1 MSWRT
6 LARGLYG
13 PATVEHT
20 VPPADVIPARRPV
33 IDPAEAEA
41 IEQASRVEVALR
53 LVDAAL
59 YAERAKP
66 TGHRNV
72 ERLNLA
78 LEVRLALQPPAS
90 GSEVLHDAPPPLRTA
105 VNGSYR
111 WYAS

>member
-13 PATVEHT
+13 PAAVEHT

-33 IDPAEAEA
+33 IDPAQADA
-41 IEQASRVEVALR
+41 IEQASRAEVALR
-53 LVDAAL
+53 LVEEVL
-59 YAERAKP
+59 LAETAKP

-72 ERLNLA
+72 DRYNLA
-78 LEVRLALQPPAS
+78 LEVRLALQPQP
-90 GSEVLHDAPPPLRTA
+90 GTQVLHDSPAPPLRTA

-111 WYAS
+111 WYAQ